1 MKLLQS
7 SLILVFITL
16 SQNLSAQWTNP
27 DLGLT
32 GKAIQC
38 FVNMDTVILA
48 GTDGG
53 LVRSTNNGATWAN
66 FGGIMGG
73 KNIHDLFSLT
83 SYPFNVLSG
92 TINYGAGGVFQSTNY
107 GESWTGFPTDPVQ
120 PPTLAHVNSIL
131 KKETSS
137 EFWVGTDLG
146 VYLLPQ
152 FYPLS
157 SWIPYSTGLASGEY
171 TKVRA
176 MLYANGEIFAGTDNG
191 VYILNGSTWVQKN
204 SGLTNTNITAL
215 KSVDGYLIAGTS
227 QGSVGGIYISSDT
240 AKTWTLSNS
249 DAWITSILTIGSNIF
264 VGSYGN
270 GVWLSTNYGT
280 TWNQVNSGLG
290 SGAYNVLSLG
300 ANTQFLFAG
309 TVSSSIWCRPLSQMI
324 TVITAVHETDFQPK
338 TFSLEQNY
346 PNPFNPSTT
355 IAFGIPARSQV
366 TLKIYDL
373 LGKEVATLVNN
384 EIVAEGSYTKQWNA
398 QNFPS
403 GVYFYRLQA
412 GSFTQ
417 TKRLVLLK

>member
-1 MKLLQS
+1 
-7 SLILVFITL
+7 
-16 SQNLSAQWTNP
+16 
-27 DLGLT
+27 
-32 GKAIQC
+32 
-38 FVNMDTVILA
+38 
-48 GTDGG
+48 
-53 LVRSTNNGATWAN
+53 VRSTNNGTSWTNIGGGLPYSNIRALAN
-66 FGGIMGG
+66 VA
-73 KNIHDLFSLT
+73 
-83 SYPFNVLSG
+83 SYPFNILAGMISG
-92 TINYGAGGVFQSTNY
+92 RISQSSNYGAN
-107 GESWTGFPTDPVQ
+107 WIAFPDVSEQ
-120 PPTLAHVNSIL
+120 PPGLAYVNSIL
-131 KKETSS
+131 KIDTSS
-137 EFWVGTDLG
+137 YFWVGTDLG

-157 SWIPYSTGLASGEY
+157 SWIPYSTGLASGEF

-176 MLYANGEIFAGTDNG
+176 LVYANGAIFAGTDNG
-191 VYILNGSTWVQKN
+191 VYVLNGTTWVQKN

-280 TWNQVNSGLG
+280 TWNQVNTGLG

-309 TVSSSIWCRPLSQMI
+309 TVSSSIWRRPLSQMI
-324 TVITAVHETDFQPK
+324 TVPTAVHETGIQIK

-346 PNPFNPSTT
+346 PNPFNPSTN
-355 IAFGIPARSQV
+355 ISFSIPKQSTV
-366 TLKIYDL
+366 TLKVYDL

-384 EIVAEGSYTKQWNA
+384 EIVAAGNYAKQWNA
-398 QNFPS
+398 ANLTS